1 MAGETTT
8 TLATL
13 VGEIFREG
21 ADVLWRNDAMLRLFG
36 DPIDQQGDVPRWG
49 VHYAGQTATEYSE
62 GAAAPAAGSQSYAD
76 AVLAWR
82 YFAVTVR
89 VTGHAMDRLRPGN
102 AIAGF
107 QAALPEAIS
116 KGQRDL
122 VHGVSTALMDNAAG
136 GLDNAIDST
145 GTYAG
150 LLRSSYAWWASYEQ
164 SIGTLA
170 ESDLET
176 MFAALEDQP
185 RITSG
190 IGPVDMILTTRAVV
204 TTLKGLGHTNAGY
217 TMIRTDMGNP
227 INLGYPTSGTSIQ
240 GVPVTVVPN
249 LTSGTLLALR
259 RNMFHVLRIR
269 DFTTEPLGKT
279 GDYQEFLMTCGFALQ
294 CENPY
299 PQGKLT
305 DI

>member
-8 TLATL
+8 TLASVITE
-13 VGEIFREG
+13 VFQPG
-21 ADVLWRNDAMLRLFG
+21 ADVLWRNNAMLSLFG
-36 DPIDQQGDVPRWG
+36 PPVDQAGDVPRWV
-49 VHYAGQTATEYSE
+49 VHYAGQTATEFSE

-89 VTGHAMDRLRPGN
+89 VTGHARDRLRASNAAPGF
-102 AIAGF
+102 G
-107 QAALPEAIS
+107 AALPEAMS
-116 KGQRDL
+116 RGQRDL
-122 VHGVSTALMDNAAG
+122 VHGISTSLMDNSAG
-136 GLDNAIDST
+136 GLDNAVDST

-150 LLRSSYAWWASYEQ
+150 LARGTYAWWASYEQ

-185 RITSG
+185 RITQAM
-190 IGPVDMILTTRAVV
+190 GPVDLILATRAVV
-204 TTLKGLGHTNAGY
+204 TTLKGLGHTNAGH
-217 TMIRTDMGNP
+217 TMIRTDMGNSL
-227 INLGYPTSGTSIQ
+227 NLGFPTSGTMVQ
-240 GVPVTVVPN
+240 GVPVVVVPN
-249 LTSGTLLALR
+249 LTSGTLMALR
-259 RNMFHVLRIR
+259 RNMIRVLRIR
-269 DFTTEPLGKT
+269 DFEVKQLGPT
-279 GDYQEFLMTCGFALQ
+279 GDYDEFMISAGYALQ

-299 PQGKLT
+299 CCGKLT